1 MRVLLK
7 ETLDC
12 DPDAAWRALRSP
24 AVLQEVSSPLMAM
37 HSEEEAGFPTI
48 WDEGAHPV
56 GLRVLGLIPFGRQR
70 IDLAVSTRQHGR
82 VRILHDTGRGV
93 SGPLAVLTRWD
104 HSMAISVDPAGSG
117 KTLYRDQLIFEA
129 GPATL
134 ALWPSFWAFWQ
145 WRMRQLKRLAPSWR
159 LDLGVDDPNFVSA
172 GAEPKSATEG
182 ASHPFRSPAEGD
194 SPLPS

>member
-7 ETLDC
+7 EILDC

-24 AVLQEVSSPLMAM
+24 AVLREVSSPLLAL
-37 HSEEEAGFPTI
+37 HSEEASGFPTV
-48 WDEGAHPV
+48 WAEGAHPV
-56 GLRVLGLIPFGRQR
+56 GLHALGVIPFGRQR

-82 VRILHDTGRGV
+82 VRVLRDTGRGE

-104 HSMAISVDPAGSG
+104 HTMAISADPSGTG

-159 LDLGVDDPNFVSA
+159 HDIGVDDPDFVRDPTGPISGVEGVSDPFSA
-172 GAEPKSATEG
+172 PTEG
-182 ASHPFRSPAEGD
+182 G
-194 SPLPS
+194 SPLHS